1 VLDRESTF
9 ADPTIV
15 KLLQTRFIPVAIDQA
30 YQRRQ
35 KDNEGRFYQKIANQ
49 GPRKIGRGTTQGL
62 YTADA
67 AGTLLAFTNNRGA
80 QRVQRMLQTALQ
92 KHQPVKVAAITKG
105 LPDARYNPQ
114 PPEGG
119 LVVRVTSKILS
130 GYEEPENEF
139 RRIFQTSLGRDNL
152 WIRADEHTTL
162 AKGQLPKSL
171 LKRLARYHLV
181 DNTRGEPTMWRENEI
196 EKLEGAEI
204 NEAKIKLANEAT
216 RMCHGDDAA
225 QAAEETA
232 RRTFVEGGSGED
244 LPRVEIGKD
253 RLSSGVPIYELMR
266 EAGLAKSNGEARR
279 LIKGGGGRLNDTV
292 ISEETA
298 SATLDDLNAEGVLK
312 LSAGR
317 KRHALVVPS

>member
-1 VLDRESTF
+1 MLDRESTF

-152 WIRADEHTTL
+152 WIRADEHTKL

-196 EKLEGAEI
+196 EKLEGKITNGQLRATVQLKTAKGDRGYHTQLLGKLEI
-204 NEAKIKLANEAT
+204 KNGRVTRLDLVAKGQFWGEGTYTRNAPKGKFPLAIAFT
-216 RMCHGDDAA
+216 LAD
-225 QAAEETA
+225 
-232 RRTFVEGGSGED
+232 
-244 LPRVEIGKD
+244 GKD
-253 RLSSGVPIYELMR
+253 T
-266 EAGLAKSNGEARR
+266 A
-279 LIKGGGGRLNDTV
+279 DTIPPQGSRGWV
-292 ISEETA
+292 QGYIQ
-298 SATLDDLNAEGVLK
+298 
-312 LSAGR
+312 
-317 KRHALVVPS
+317 

>member
-1 VLDRESTF
+1 MLDRESTF

-152 WIRADEHTTL
+152 WIRADEHTKL

-196 EKLEGAEI
+196 EKLEGKIINGQLRATVQLKTAKGDRGYHTQLLGKLEI
-204 NEAKIKLANEAT
+204 KNGRVTRLDLVAKGQFWGEGTYTRNAPKGKFPLAIAFT
-216 RMCHGDDAA
+216 LADGKDAA
-225 QAAEETA
+225 DNIPPQ
-232 RRTFVEGGSGED
+232 GSRGW
-244 LPRVEIGKD
+244 VQGYIQ
-253 RLSSGVPIYELMR
+253 
-266 EAGLAKSNGEARR
+266 
-279 LIKGGGGRLNDTV
+279 
-292 ISEETA
+292 
-298 SATLDDLNAEGVLK
+298 
-312 LSAGR
+312 
-317 KRHALVVPS
+317 

>member
-1 VLDRESTF
+1 MLDRESTF

-196 EKLEGAEI
+196 EKLEGKITNGQLRATVQLKTAKGDRGYHTQLLGKLEI
-204 NEAKIKLANEAT
+204 KNGRVTRLDLVAKGQFWGEGTYTRNAPKGKFPLAIAFT
-216 RMCHGDDAA
+216 LADGKDAA
-225 QAAEETA
+225 DNIPPQ
-232 RRTFVEGGSGED
+232 GSRGW
-244 LPRVEIGKD
+244 VQGYIQ
-253 RLSSGVPIYELMR
+253 
-266 EAGLAKSNGEARR
+266 
-279 LIKGGGGRLNDTV
+279 
-292 ISEETA
+292 
-298 SATLDDLNAEGVLK
+298 
-312 LSAGR
+312 
-317 KRHALVVPS
+317 